1 MDDQIV
7 IVTDKLDK
15 ASLVI
20 NDLRDMDKEVRVK
33 VYKWN
38 QSEIKNCVSI
48 MDKTTKP
55 LSEQNNI
62 DFNFHTHMRHKGN
75 KEHAEQYLEWEI
87 NLVEKMDEQELSFF
101 KLYKPNL

>member
-1 MDDQIV
+1 
-7 IVTDKLDK
+7 
-15 ASLVI
+15 
-20 NDLRDMDKEVRVK
+20 
-33 VYKWN
+33 
-38 QSEIKNCVSI
+38 